1 MKTLTL
7 HSEPITKEF
16 VIYRASSPNYYYV
29 NEIAV
34 LQDLH
39 GKELGIARILRIDR
53 VSLWDKSNYNV
64 PKITEADA
72 KQAGFKN
79 LGHMRRVFDNRN
91 DGVIIVPLYKLTLR
105 KEI

>member
-7 HSEPITKEF
+7 HSNPITREIS
-16 VIYRASSPNYYYV
+16 VYRASSPNCYV
-29 NEIAV
+29 NERV
-34 LQDLH
+34 MLQDLR
-39 GKELGIARILRIDR
+39 GKELGIARILRIEK

-79 LGHMRRVFDNRN
+79 LGHMRRIFGKRN
-91 DGVIIVPLYKLTLR
+91 DDIIVPLYKLTLR
-105 KEI
+105 KD

>member
-7 HSEPITKEF
+7 HSEPTTREF
-16 VIYRASSPNYYYV
+16 AIYRASSPNYYYV
-29 NEIAV
+29 NEKAM
-34 LQDLH
+34 LQDIR
-39 GKELGIARILRIDR
+39 GKELGEARILRIER
-53 VSLWDKSNYNV
+53 VSLWEKSNYNV

-72 KQAGFKN
+72 KLAGFKN

-105 KEI
+105 RD